1 MPDVYP
7 LRRPTDRVS
16 ARWLV
21 AAIACIAIVAAAAGC
36 SGGPKRPPTVKVT
49 GKVTMNGT
57 PVPGATVSFQP
68 SATGGRA
75 AVGITDGAGQ
85 YVLTTFEA
93 GDGAIAGDY
102 GVAIVKSET
111 GAAAGLSSNAN
122 SDDYV
127 PPEGLKEPPPAKS
140 LIPPRF
146 GSPRESGLRAT
157 VGGGSTT
164 FDFDLGK

>member
-7 LRRPTDRVS
+7 LRRPTDRVP
-16 ARWLV
+16 ARGLIAVIACAVLV
-21 AAIACIAIVAAAAGC
+21 AIIGC

-57 PVPGATVSFQP
+57 PVPGATVSFQSTAP
-68 SATGGRA
+68 GGRA

-111 GAAAGLSSNAN
+111 VAASGASSNAN

-146 GSPRESGLRAT
+146 GSTRESGLRAT

>member
-1 MPDVYP
+1 M
-7 LRRPTDRVS
+7 LSFAGSTVS
-16 ARWLV
+16 RFLAVGGALALLV
-21 AAIACIAIVAAAAGC
+21 AVPAC
-36 SGGPKRPPTVKVT
+36 SSGPKRPSTIKVS

-68 SATGGRA
+68 VAAGGRA
-75 AVGITDGAGQ
+75 AVGITDDAGK
-85 YVLTTFEA
+85 YVLTSFEA
-93 GDGAIAGDY
+93 GDGAVAGDY
-102 GVAIVKSET
+102 GVAIVKNET
-111 GAAAGLSSNAN
+111 AAATGSSANAN

-146 GSPRESGLRAT
+146 NSPRESGLRAT

-164 FDFDLGK
+164 FDFELAK

>member
-1 MPDVYP
+1 MLSIVG
-7 LRRPTDRVS
+7 TNASRVLALAGAIALS
-16 ARWLV
+16 V
-21 AAIACIAIVAAAAGC
+21 AAFGC
-36 SGGPKRPPTVKVT
+36 SSGPKRPATIKVS

-68 SATGGRA
+68 AATGGRA

-93 GDGAIAGDY
+93 GDGAVAGDY
-102 GVAIVKSET
+102 GVAIVKSEAS
-111 GAAAGLSSNAN
+111 AAAGSSSNAN